1 MNEKIILYSTG
12 CPKCG
17 VLKRKLD
24 SIGVQYDV
32 VSDVDEMLK
41 LGMSSAPYLGVNGE
55 LLDFSKAM
63 IWARSQK
70 DGE

>member
-1 MNEKIILYSTG
+1 MNEKIVLYSTG

-24 SIGVQYDV
+24 STGIQYDV

-41 LGMSSAPYLGVNGE
+41 LGMSSAPFLGVDGE
-55 LLDFSKAM
+55 LLDFNKAM
-63 IWARSQK
+63 VWIRSQEA
-70 DGE
+70 GE